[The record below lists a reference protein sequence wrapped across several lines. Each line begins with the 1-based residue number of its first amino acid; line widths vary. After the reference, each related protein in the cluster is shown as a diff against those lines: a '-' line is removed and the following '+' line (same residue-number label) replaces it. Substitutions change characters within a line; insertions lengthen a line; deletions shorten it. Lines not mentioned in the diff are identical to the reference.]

1 MIDMKKLSGAPI
13 AMQNRGLETD
23 DIVLQTIREKPG
35 SAVHEIADY
44 LAWTNGKV
52 DGSINRLLKKGK
64 VRVEHV
70 IRRRALI
77 KRVYPADKKVRPP
90 NMIEIPK
97 EEIAENMWKDEVFLY
112 SLSRSSVAISAT
124 KFEEWEEKAFWKGTA
139 AVKNENGKLLIELP
153 EKLSSFYRL
162 ENSEISLSTSDDF
175 ALVTVESTIVPVQLS
190 PSYPSIPE
198 LRKTRY
204 LIMVEKIEQVGAIPL
219 LPHVE
224 FYDNYPMGK
233 DVSIDTV
240 GQSASETN
248 TVIVQEKEKEGSATS
263 QKVESPVLVV
273 VK

>member
-1 MIDMKKLSGAPI
+1 VIDVKRLSGAPI
-13 AMQNRGLETD
+13 TMRNRGVETD
-23 DIVLQTIREKPG
+23 DIVLQTVHEKSG
-35 SAVHEIADY
+35 STVHEIADG
-44 LAWTNGKV
+44 LGWTNGKV

-77 KRVYPADKKVRPP
+77 KRVYPAEKIVRSP
-90 NMIEIPK
+90 NVIEIPK

-124 KFEEWEEKAFWKGTA
+124 KFEEWEEKAFWKGTV

-198 LRKTRY
+198 LRRTRY
-204 LIMVEKIEQVGAIPL
+204 LIMVEKIEQVGAVPL
-219 LPHVE
+219 LSHVE
-224 FYDNYPMGK
+224 FYDNYLMGK

-240 GQSASETN
+240 GQSASKTN